1 VPVTE
6 AMNMGQHWIAPFSA
20 ALSGLVTAALGL
32 AFALA
37 ALAAFAAL
45 AFALKSPQHL
55 RHIWSHLVDSLQRY
69 RLISIIFYI
78 YIN

>member
-1 VPVTE
+1 MPVTE

-20 ALSGLVTAALGL
+20 ALSVLVTAALGL

-37 ALAAFAAL
+37 ALAAL
-45 AFALKSPQHL
+45 AFALRESPQHL

-78 YIN
+78 N